1 MHCIQSQSE
10 TTPELTLSNPWSPKS
25 ICDPNQYQ
33 AAIERCESGCN
44 SCGVFIDIFEQ
55 RVMIERDYVAAI
67 HKWST
72 AAEKKI
78 QHLAEFGTN
87 KRAWL
92 DSIRASELIA
102 KSHNDIAEGI
112 QRNVVDTMM
121 SYERENYSM
130 SILRIKIVKEF
141 EKEFENIQ
149 KPWLKLLDKLERA
162 KKSYHEACRKLKKA
176 EAAENSRKS
185 DTSASKEQKNDVAGA
200 DSAYSKELMV
210 LRCEYKKLFDEM
222 ENSRPAYENSMKEI
236 LNRMNHIERQR
247 LGLFKVLL
255 NAFHDAV
262 NIERNLY
269 LTKMSTD
276 MKKAIESHDIEGD
289 LQFWQHY
296 YASDAHNSWPLF
308 EDPIE

>member
-130 SILRIKIVKEF
+130 SILRIK
-141 EKEFENIQ
+141 
-149 KPWLKLLDKLERA
+149 RA